1 MTEKE
6 FFYLLKKKYKHLN
19 NIKISIKQDLIKDY
33 IIDSLELMQFISILE
48 KTKKF
53 ELKNYLKKNNN
64 FKISKILNFINKKN
78 I

>member
-19 NIKISIKQDLIKDY
+19 NIKINIKQDLIKDY

-53 ELKNYLKKNNN
+53 VLKNYLKKNNN